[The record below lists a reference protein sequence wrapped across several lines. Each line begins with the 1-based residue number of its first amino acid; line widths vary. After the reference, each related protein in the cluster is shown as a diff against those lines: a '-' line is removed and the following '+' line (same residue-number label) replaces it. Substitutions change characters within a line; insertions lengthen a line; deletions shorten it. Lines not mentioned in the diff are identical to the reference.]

1 MKSVQGLFVTLLL
14 SSCALPSTD
23 PRIDQAPMAADTK
36 NEVRK
41 FFWKPNPKAF
51 AFSPEKG
58 TYWAAWGSSSVE
70 AAKRIAMEGCDGGT
84 GTTCMLFAVN
94 HQIVWEPTDEP
105 PMTGAPE
112 DEPPMAGA
120 PEDEPPMAGAPE
132 DEPPATS
139 IAPGPV
145 AAAPPAAELV
155 RAIPHDGDLGVGVG
169 GAVFNGD
176 ESRILSWG
184 ADNTVRLWD
193 AATGREVVPAM
204 RHDGGIG
211 ANWGVGGA
219 AFNGDE
225 SRILSWG
232 ADNTV
237 RLWDAATGREV
248 VPAMRHDGG
257 IGGQVAIHV
266 ASVRDPAEVPGE
278 WQRLAG
284 RYQVLAGL
292 ELLRPT
298 MVEVPGKGT
307 FYRVIGGRFATE
319 AEAQAICERLRP
331 AGAYCMIVG
340 L

>member
-112 DEPPMAGA
+112 DEPP
-120 PEDEPPMAGAPE
+120 
-132 DEPPATS
+132 ATS

-145 AAAPPAAELV
+145 AAAPRAAELV

-204 RHDGGIG
+204 RHDGG
-211 ANWGVGGA
+211 
-219 AFNGDE
+219 D
-225 SRILSWG
+225 R
-232 ADNTV
+232 
-237 RLWDAATGREV
+237 R
-248 VPAMRHDGG
+248 
-257 IGGQVAIHV
+257 QVAIHV
-266 ASVRDPAEVPGE
+266 ASVRSPAEVPGE
-278 WQRLAG
+278 WQRLSG
-284 RYQVLAGL
+284 RYQVLSGL
-292 ELLRPT
+292 ELQAPT
-298 MVEVPGKGT
+298 TVKIQGHGT
-307 FYRVIGGRFATE
+307 FYRVIGGAFATR
-319 AEAQAICERLRP
+319 AEAQAVCEGLRS
-331 AGAYCMIVG
+331 AGVYCMIVV